1 MGGFVVSNK
10 DTWLF
15 ATVAHGLS
23 AVTCIWVAVS
33 HLLRDRKLSFVTV
46 CSIIN
51 SILWPIN
58 FALALRNYLRA
69 REEELEQD
77 CIPF

>member
-1 MGGFVVSNK
+1 MSNK

-46 CSIIN
+46 CAIDRKSTRLN
-51 SILWPIN
+51 SSH
-58 FALALRNYLRA
+58 
-69 REEELEQD
+69 
-77 CIPF
+77 